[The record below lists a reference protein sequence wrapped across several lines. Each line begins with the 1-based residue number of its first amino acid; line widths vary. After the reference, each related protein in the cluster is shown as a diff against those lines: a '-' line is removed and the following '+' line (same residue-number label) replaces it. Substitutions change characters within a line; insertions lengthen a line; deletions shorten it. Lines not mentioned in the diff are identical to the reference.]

1 MYIETFKYPMQL
13 WHPIYR
19 KISLSVQQARP
30 QDLRKNTQLKIEHT
44 HEDSYLIHITQV
56 ITQPLTRLF
65 CSKYLAL
72 IYLFLPL
79 SLGLK
84 Q

>member
-1 MYIETFKYPMQL
+1 METFKYPMQL
-13 WHPIYR
+13 WHPRYR

-44 HEDSYLIHITQV
+44 NEDSYVIHIAQF
-56 ITQPLTRLF
+56 ITQPLTRLL
-65 CSKYLAL
+65 CLKYLAT